1 LLSSAGT
8 REEGNMAV
16 ATTES
21 ERVVL
26 EFFRALSTGE
36 LETVRPLLHE
46 EATWTVQVKDVPGAG
61 VHRGRKGIIDDF
73 LAPVRGLFEP
83 GDPKVE
89 IDNIVSKGSLVA
101 VETRGIGQLKNG
113 KRYHNLYSWWVEVRD
128 GKVYALR
135 EYMDSHYITTLVD

>member
-1 LLSSAGT
+1 
-8 REEGNMAV
+8 MV
-16 ATTES
+16 QATSDS

-26 EFFRALSTGE
+26 DFFRALSTGE
-36 LETVRPLLHE
+36 LERVRPLLHE
-46 EATWTVQVKDVPGAG
+46 QATWTVQVKDVPGAG

-89 IDNIVSKGSLVA
+89 IDNVVSRGTLVA
-101 VETRGIGQLKNG
+101 LETRGIGRLRNG
-113 KRYHNLYSWWVEVRD
+113 KSYNNLYSWWVEVKD
-128 GKVYALR
+128 GKVFALR